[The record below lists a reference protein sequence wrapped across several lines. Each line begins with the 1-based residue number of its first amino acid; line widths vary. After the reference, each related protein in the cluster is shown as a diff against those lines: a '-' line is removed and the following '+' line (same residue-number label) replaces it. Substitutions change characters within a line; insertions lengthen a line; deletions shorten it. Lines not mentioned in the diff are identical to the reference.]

1 MMRYIGSSD
10 NDRYEYEAAA
20 DSLRDD
26 PELDPY
32 EINFLPAYRSGR
44 GPRGAFVNRYGVIIG
59 DHMYASTQSP
69 LEQWS
74 TETDPAI
81 MSGDEWVHPY
91 KDIGFLTSDNRAIF
105 EEGREPQTGG
115 GMFQHPDKDVG
126 YAVDEPSS

>member
-1 MMRYIGSSD
+1 MMRNIGRNVTHRD
-10 NDRYEYEAAA
+10 NYEASMDA
-20 DSLRDD
+20 LRDD

-44 GPRGAFVNRYGVIIG
+44 GPRGAFVNRHGVVIG
-59 DHMYASTQSP
+59 DHMYASLASP

-105 EEGREPQTGG
+105 EEGHGSQAGV

-126 YAVDEPSS
+126 YAADEPSS